1 MRLARCFPDYGA
13 PDYKLGVIIGY
24 DTTNIPHLR
33 SFRSDSSW
41 LNWFKGQGADLFREN
56 FT

>member
-24 DTTNIPHLR
+24 GTTNIPHLR

-41 LNWFKGQGADLFREN
+41 LNWFKGRGADFQEN